1 MERGRQR
8 SCLRSWP
15 SPSINR
21 HSRGRYA
28 SLLSSDRLGRAA
40 SFDHLVDERQLA
52 FDLGGKHLP
61 LPFPRKAQLL
71 FAAAPEAVEV
81 FQQVVSILQ
90 ATPLADRSALPDEA
104 STRRHCG
111 SIPEAL
117 SGVPIVARRT
127 LVANVPT
134 AVPQCPKWV
143 ESGPEALESG
153 MGAELTL
160 AFTLDPSLWAWRK
173 GSVHR
178 EIERSSCP
186 SAAAPANEWR
196 RHDRAEENPAPDHDP
211 DDG

>member
-143 ESGPEALESG
+143 ESRR
-153 MGAELTL
+153 
-160 AFTLDPSLWAWRK
+160 WANVSRDTNPDWRSS
-173 GSVHR
+173 SVHNHIKSVHVNIQVNKVR
-178 EIERSSCP
+178 RSTLIGVRP
-186 SAAAPANEWR
+186 VTR
-196 RHDRAEENPAPDHDP
+196 RLCKTYRRLVDVRLGP
-211 DDG
+211 

>member
-134 AVPQCPKWV
+134 AAPQCPKWV
-143 ESGPEALESG
+143 E
-153 MGAELTL
+153 
-160 AFTLDPSLWAWRK
+160 
-173 GSVHR
+173 
-178 EIERSSCP
+178 
-186 SAAAPANEWR
+186 R
-196 RHDRAEENPAPDHDP
+196 RHSAGRQEWGKADIIAADMLALAKSFRHKMQRDYDFGRSDRTGPAMA
-211 DDG
+211 